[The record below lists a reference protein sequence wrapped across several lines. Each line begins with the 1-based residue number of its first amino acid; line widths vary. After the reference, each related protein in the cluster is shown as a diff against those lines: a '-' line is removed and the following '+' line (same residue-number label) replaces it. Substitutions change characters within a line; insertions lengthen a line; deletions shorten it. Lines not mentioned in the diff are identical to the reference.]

1 MFGCEQNLW
10 CWMSNRGEALRSCQ
24 RAPRITLSL
33 LLEQPICL
41 HTNTHKQSA
50 AYVPT
55 MHGPRP
61 YYNEQCHF
69 YVCVSLKSM
78 FAELRFELMELKSKR
93 HKAQRRLYQWNELM
107 TFAWVW
113 ARISFLVAPETS
125 SHPMRLPLSSLS
137 EKMCIR
143 LHVLAQVSAAC
154 VSSAARPAALISIS
168 CLIGEARRHAL
179 G

>member
-10 CWMSNRGEALRSCQ
+10 CWISNRGEALRSCQ

-41 HTNTHKQSA
+41 HTNTHTQSA
-50 AYVPT
+50 AYVPA

-78 FAELRFELMELKSKR
+78 FAELRFERMDLKSKR
-93 HKAQRRLYQWNELM
+93 QSTAQTVSMKWINDFCASVCAHFFFSRSWDV
-107 TFAWVW
+107 FAPNASAFIFIIWENVH
-113 ARISFLVAPETS
+113 TS
-125 SHPMRLPLSSLS
+125 ACLSSGF
-137 EKMCIR
+137 C
-143 LHVLAQVSAAC
+143 SAC
-154 VSSAARPAALISIS
+154 EFGCTS
-168 CLIGEARRHAL
+168 RRSYFY
-179 G
+179 